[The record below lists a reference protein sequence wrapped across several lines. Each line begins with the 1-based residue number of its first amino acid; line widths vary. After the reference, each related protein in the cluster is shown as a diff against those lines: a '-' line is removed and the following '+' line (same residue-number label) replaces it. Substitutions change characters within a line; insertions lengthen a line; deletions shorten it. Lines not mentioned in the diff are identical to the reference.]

1 MSNRA
6 QVYMKDEGIYLYQHC
21 DGNMLM
27 DKVVKAVQSPAG
39 KSRQDDPEY
48 LARIIFCEMVRGNEE
63 GSTGYGIGTK
73 KHGDI
78 IEYLVTVDCENKT
91 ITEKKIYSK
100 KTRVIGFRA

>member
-1 MSNRA
+1 MSTRA

-39 KSRQDDPEY
+39 KVRQDDPEY
-48 LARIIFCEMVRGNEE
+48 LARIIFCAMVKDDVDGEI
-63 GSTGYGIGTK
+63 GFGIGTK
-73 KHGDI
+73 VHGD

-91 ITEKKIYSK
+91 ITEKEIYTK
-100 KTRVIGFRA
+100 KTRVVDFRA